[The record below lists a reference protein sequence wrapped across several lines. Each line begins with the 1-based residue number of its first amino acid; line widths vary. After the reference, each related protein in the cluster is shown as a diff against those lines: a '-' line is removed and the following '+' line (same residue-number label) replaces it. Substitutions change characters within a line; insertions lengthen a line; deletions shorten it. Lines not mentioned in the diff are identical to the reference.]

1 MTLNRYGIFPPGN
14 ENVLKLVVQ
23 VAIQPDYSQRE
34 WVLKVEKKP
43 MSNTFQTVLLT
54 EEKRNIWTS
63 TATAGGE
70 SLTSELAGT
79 GGSSHSNCLPV
90 LWR

>member
-1 MTLNRYGIFPPGN
+1 
-14 ENVLKLVVQ
+14 
-23 VAIQPDYSQRE
+23 
-34 WVLKVEKKP
+34 
-43 MSNTFQTVLLT
+43 MSNTFQTLLLT

-63 TATAGGE
+63 TAAAGGGGD

-90 LWR
+90 LWRQGLNSSPSRDTQQVAHRLERALAALRDREPQL